1 MGKPIEQAK
10 REAVLADVKGGVG
23 TVEEIAARYGIGTA
37 TVKRI
42 TRSDRETGN
51 VEPRPPGR
59 VGRPPKFTD
68 AEMEAIVKLVQEH
81 PDWSYRGL
89 RRAVQEQMGKTLSRS
104 QLQIRLKARGLSKRK
119 VTVAW
124 RATPE
129 GAVKGVWRYKERHRR
144 KARPLAHRGGYPSD
158 LTDAEWDVLGPLL
171 APHAKPQKYDLREIV
186 NTLRY
191 QERTGC
197 AWAYLPNDLVPEHI
211 VYYYFEK
218 WKAEGTWIE
227 LNDRLREEVRRAE
240 GRKVEPSAG
249 IVDSQTI
256 KTTEQGGP
264 VGYDAGKKV
273 KGRKRHALVDTL
285 GLLLALA
292 IHPANVQDRDG
303 GELVVNRSVTAAHP
317 VLKRVWADG
326 GYAGR
331 FEDSINE
338 TLPLTLE
345 IVRRRGDKSAGEWTI
360 EGEPAPV
367 RPEGFV
373 LVKWRWIV
381 ERTFGWLGRYRRLS
395 KDYERSPESAR
406 SHVFAAMTSLM
417 LSRLGG

>member
-1 MGKPIEQAK
+1 MGKPIEQAT

-23 TVEEIAARYGIGTA
+23 TVEEIATRHGIGTA

-42 TRSDRETGN
+42 TRGDREKGK
-51 VEPRPPGR
+51 VEPRPLGK

-68 AEMEAIVKLVQEH
+68 AEMDAIVKLVKEH
-81 PDWSYRGL
+81 PEWSYRGL

-104 QLQIRLKARGLSKRK
+104 QLQLRLKARGVSKRK
-119 VTVAW
+119 VIVAW

-129 GAVKGVWRYKERHRR
+129 GAPKQKFRYKERHRR
-144 KARPLAHRGGYPSD
+144 KATPLAHRRGYPSD
-158 LTDAEWDVLGPLL
+158 LTDAEWAVLKPLL

-197 AWAYLPNDLVPEHI
+197 AWAYLPNDLVPEHV

-218 WKAEGTWIE
+218 WTAEGTWIE
-227 LNDRLREEVRRAE
+227 LNNRLREAVRLAE
-240 GRKVEPSAG
+240 DRKVEPSAG
-249 IVDSQTI
+249 IVDSQTV

-292 IHPANVQDRDG
+292 IHPASVQDRDG
-303 GELVVNRSVTAAHP
+303 GELVVNREVAAAHP
-317 VLKRVWADG
+317 MLKRIWADG

-331 FEDSINE
+331 FEDNINK

-345 IVRRRGDKSAGEWTI
+345 IVRRRGDKSTGEWTI